1 MSAID
6 FANYLYRKY
15 DKHNTIRKK
24 FDTDEASILLQQEM
38 LKYKIDNVIK
48 EYKLTKSVLSISHGT
63 EYEEDEVEELILVVT

>member
-15 DKHNTIRKK
+15 DNHNTIHKQ
-24 FDTDEASILLQQEM
+24 FDMDEASFLLQRSM

-63 EYEEDEVEELILVVT
+63 EYEEDEVEELILIVT